1 MGNEA
6 SVSVSSLLPEGFDIS
21 FPDLIPGSFV
31 EDVDGEIVPD
41 IPPVPPR
48 KNPELADAQLTSIP
62 PFHELHHA
70 YRLEIEK
77 QAQSQSMEG
86 PALCRETQGTNIPGS
101 QKLEDS
107 AKPLVDFG
115 FGELGSEI
123 EKQAQSQ
130 SMEGPALFRET
141 QGTNIPGSLKLE
153 DSVKPLVDFGFE
165 EPLGSNPH
173 QDLLALCDVQPT
185 TTINLLNFGDFS
197 QSEPADDPQP
207 DLIS

>member
-115 FGELGSEI
+115 FGELG
-123 EKQAQSQ
+123 
-130 SMEGPALFRET
+130 
-141 QGTNIPGSLKLE
+141 E